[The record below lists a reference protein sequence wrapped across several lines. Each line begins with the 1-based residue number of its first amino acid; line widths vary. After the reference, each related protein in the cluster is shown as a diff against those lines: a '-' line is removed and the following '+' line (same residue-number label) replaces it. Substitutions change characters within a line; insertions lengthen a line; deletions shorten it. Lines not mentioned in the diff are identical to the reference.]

1 MTTIVEL
8 ESWLI
13 YQCIAT
19 ECSNCLFMT
28 ESTFKARDIG
38 LRAQKKILS
47 RMAGKNIAKVFIDD
61 VTASLLDNLYR
72 LAKQYS
78 NNKKEAE
85 KLIKNIIK
93 IVIKLGVL
101 HKNNLLSEEDLKQA
115 EKFKNK
121 FRMAGMTII
130 SFYEVD
136 FSYDRNYLVQALEES
151 RKTLQSIISKHLTDK
166 SMARVDSVFS
176 FFGNEYFLDAIF
188 RRDSD
193 YREALGRVVND
204 LNKAIENGDL

>member
-1 MTTIVEL
+1 
-8 ESWLI
+8 
-13 YQCIAT
+13 
-19 ECSNCLFMT
+19 MT

-61 VTASLLDNLYR
+61 ITASLLDNLYR

-93 IVIKLGVL
+93 VVIKLGVL
-101 HKNNLLSEEDLKQA
+101 HRNNILSEEDLRLA
-115 EKFKNK
+115 EKFKVK
-121 FRMAGMTII
+121 FRMAGMAII

-136 FSYDRNYLVQALEES
+136 FSYDRNYLVKALGES
-151 RKTLQSIISKHLTDK
+151 QKILQSIISKHLTDK
-166 SMARVDSVFS
+166 SQNRAESVFS
-176 FFGNEYFLDAIF
+176 FFGNETFLDAIF
-188 RRDSD
+188 KRDSE